1 MKTDEKSFLRREQ
14 VCQEPIRLRTI
25 ASKGTILAALSA
37 SYHRTNNRSNVKA
50 REASML
56 LSIVV
61 RAALRHFENVP
72 VDLAF
77 QASLVTVLGFLTP
90 SPILEDLGQ

>member
-1 MKTDEKSFLRREQ
+1 
-14 VCQEPIRLRTI
+14 
-25 ASKGTILAALSA
+25 
-37 SYHRTNNRSNVKA
+37 
-50 REASML
+50 ML